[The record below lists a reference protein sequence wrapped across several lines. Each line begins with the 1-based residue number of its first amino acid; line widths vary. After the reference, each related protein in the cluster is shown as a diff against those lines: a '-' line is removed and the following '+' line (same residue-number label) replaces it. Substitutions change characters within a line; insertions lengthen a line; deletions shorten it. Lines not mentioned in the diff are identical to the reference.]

1 MDCLYSSAFISNNK
15 NIIFA
20 KKGKAFSFQPYP
32 VQFAGARFEE
42 NAPAAAGN
50 TRRDSL
56 LPGGHSEDRLEA
68 GPPKSYTTTHLRI

>member
-1 MDCLYSSAFISNNK
+1 MIQWKNESLASAK
-15 NIIFA
+15 RE
-20 KKGKAFSFQPYP
+20 KAFSFQPYP

-42 NAPAAAGN
+42 NAAAAAGN

-68 GPPKSYTTTHLRI
+68 GPPKSFQNSYKNI